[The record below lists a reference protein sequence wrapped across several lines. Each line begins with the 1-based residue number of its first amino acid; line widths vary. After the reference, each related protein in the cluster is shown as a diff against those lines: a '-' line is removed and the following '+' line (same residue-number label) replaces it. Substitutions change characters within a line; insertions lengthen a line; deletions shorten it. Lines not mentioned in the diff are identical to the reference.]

1 MVTSSKSYRILHVVD
16 SLEYG
21 GLERVV
27 ADLATAQTARGHHVT
42 VFSIN
47 RTGGFR
53 TFLEDAGVPVVVGDK
68 QGTLDRAVLRRIR
81 TVARD
86 VQVVHSHNFVPN
98 YYAALATL
106 ASPAPQVLVTTCHD
120 MGMRL
125 ANRKLR
131 WLYRLSLLKTSRV
144 AMVGRQVHDRFVGG
158 GMVDRDRAVTV
169 LNGVDVGRFRR
180 ANERRAVA
188 RSILGISPHAPVI
201 GCVGRLVAL
210 KNHHLM
216 MSSLPMLASKY
227 PGLKLVLAG
236 DGPLAGELRS
246 RAESL
251 GVIESVM
258 FLGART
264 DIQDLLPAFDIFAL
278 PSKTEGLSIAL
289 LEACA
294 SSLAV
299 VATDVGGNP
308 EIIQHDQTGLL
319 VPVDDQAALVSA
331 LDELLADPVRRSRL
345 GESASEWVQA
355 HASLDALCDAYDKF
369 YHDATG
375 SDCR

>member
-1 MVTSSKSYRILHVVD
+1 MLTSSQSLGILHVVD
-16 SLEYG
+16 SLEFG

-27 ADLATAQTARGHHVT
+27 SDLAIAQTARGHRVT

-47 RTGGFR
+47 RTDGFR
-53 TFLEDAGVPVVVGDK
+53 TPLEEAGVPVVVGDK
-68 QGTLDRAVLRRIR
+68 RGTLDRSVLRRMR
-81 TVARD
+81 KVARD
-86 VQVVHSHNFVPN
+86 VRVVHSHNFVPN
-98 YYAALATL
+98 YYAALATVAL
-106 ASPAPQVLVTTCHD
+106 PDPPVLVTTCHD

-131 WLYRLSLLKTSRV
+131 WLYRLSLKRTSRV

-158 GMVDRDRAVTV
+158 GMVAGNRAVTV
-169 LNGVDVGRFRR
+169 LNGVAIDRFQYSDARR
-180 ANERRAVA
+180 DVA
-188 RSILGISPHAPVI
+188 RSTLGILPDTPVI

-216 MSSLPMLASKY
+216 LSSLPTLIGKY

-236 DGPLAGELRS
+236 EGPLAGELRCQ
-246 RAESL
+246 AEAL
-251 GVIESVM
+251 GVIDNVM

-294 SSLAV
+294 SSLAI
-299 VATDVGGNP
+299 VATEVGGNP
-308 EIIQHDQTGLL
+308 EIIQDDRTGLL
-319 VPVDDQAALVSA
+319 VPVDDQFALASA
-331 LDELLADPVRRSRL
+331 MDGLLADPLRRSRL
-345 GESASEWVQA
+345 GAAASEWVRE
-355 HASLDALCDAYDKF
+355 HASLDALCDAYDRF
-369 YHDATG
+369 YRDAMDD
-375 SDCR
+375 DCR